1 MIMLKKKSDKLLL
14 VVIAFVLLMFGAVSC
29 TMQQAKHDTPSETE
43 GGVRYPLTITDS
55 AGKTVVL
62 DGPVEKAVVL
72 NSRVAEAM
80 RLLGVQDRIIA
91 VSDSIIESCKQFPM
105 LSKKPSIGSGLRPC
119 VETIVS
125 FKPDVVFAWVRRPDP
140 KVLQE
145 DELEAAG
152 IKVIRLD
159 LYKAKTLLGEIKIL
173 GEIFDRK
180 AELEA
185 YIDWHDKYINL
196 IKSRVATISEEDRVR
211 VFIESDGAGKNPG
224 TRRAMGGRSG
234 IQELVTIAGGINIA
248 ADYIPK
254 TSGDVETEWILAENP
269 DVIIGREMRRAGGFE
284 TNDPAD
290 MREHYQEIKE
300 LPGFAEKVK
309 AVVNN
314 RVYIIS
320 SDVVGGPA
328 LPVGAA
334 YLAKWFYPE
343 KFEDLDPQAIH
354 QEYIDKFWGGI
365 SYDVTAEGVF
375 VYPPQK

>member
-1 MIMLKKKSDKLLL
+1 VIILKKRPSKLLL
-14 VVIAFVLLMFGAVSC
+14 AVIVCAVLMFGTVSC
-29 TMQQAKHDTPSETE
+29 TKQQAEPGTPSEAE
-43 GGVRYPLTITDS
+43 KESRYPLTITDS
-55 AGKTVVL
+55 AEKTIVL
-62 DGPVEKAVVL
+62 DKPVEKVIVL
-72 NSRVAEAM
+72 NSRIAEAM
-80 RLLGVQDRIIA
+80 RILGVEDKIVA
-91 VSDSIIESCKQFPM
+91 VSDSIIESSKQFPM

-159 LYKAKTLLGEIKIL
+159 LYRPKTLLKEMKIL
-173 GEIFDRK
+173 GEEFNKK

-185 YIDWHDKYINL
+185 YIDWHDNYINL

-211 VFIESDGAGKNPG
+211 VFIESDGVGKNPG

-254 TSGDVETEWILAENP
+254 TSGDVETEWILAQNP

-284 TNDPAD
+284 TDDPAD
-290 MREHYQEIKE
+290 MREHYLEIKE

-309 AVVNN
+309 AVIDN

-320 SDVVGGPA
+320 SDIVGGPP